1 MLANSKNS
9 FIFLMKNK
17 KVIYAAGINIIAYLF
32 FTIFLFVW
40 QPIAEICKINIDYY
54 PIIYGVYLIA
64 SGIAAYIGGKRINK
78 NSDTNIT
85 VIAFVYILTFSL
97 FLCAVLNCNN
107 IFLILG
113 MIAFGMGKGVVF
125 MLVVAYTNKNSP
137 NELKASIFSL
147 VNALATLV
155 NLIMQVVFGQIIDLF
170 GLSVVLEIGIALA
183 IIWIILTL
191 ISRKD
196 KNLYYSEK
204 EMRIMKDK
212 KYVLGINTSNHD
224 RSAALLKDGKIVCAI
239 SEERIDRR
247 KHSQGFYGDNSKSI
261 VIPPLA
267 AINYCLE
274 AENISIDDL
283 DLIVIGR
290 SMQSC
295 IDDVMKYIPIKDKGK
310 IKELPIP
317 SHHKAHAYSS
327 YFASEF
333 DNSLIIVIDEQG
345 HWLEDN
351 TFEKES
357 IYIGKNSGI
366 EELQSFKGNY
376 TDISIGMF
384 YDLFSVILG
393 FTDGSVPAAGKLMGL
408 SSYGHETDNIAAM
421 LVSEAASLVL
431 TGFCYYMVYRYFS
444 RDDLDPVD
452 APETTMGMQQMVL
465 IFIPIL
471 MIFIMSNYINAIEY
485 DFQFEISVDK
495 GPAEHFFSHGQMLSM
510 YFLGLASLFCILFS
524 YKKLQQ
530 IFRLST
536 EISLLEQQEH
546 SLNQYVEEAKPVTMK
561 QSPFAMTSGT
571 T

>member
-1 MLANSKNS
+1 MKQEINIRNKFILINILVLISEFLVNSFATIYILGKGVSYTQMGMIFMLFLLGTTLLEYPSGGLADKFGRKKIYSLGIFLTSVSYLLILSKAHFGVLCLSYFIKGIGAALISGSLEAWLACAVEKNEVFNKILSLEKLIEGISSFVMPILFLFIKIENLDYVFIICFFIYLFLTLFVLFCLKENYGSQDGVLANSKNS

-113 MIAFGMGKGVVF
+113 MIVFGMGKGVVF

-204 EMRIMKDK
+204 GDA
-212 KYVLGINTSNHD
+212 NN
-224 RSAALLKDGKIVCAI
+224 
-239 SEERIDRR
+239 ER
-247 KHSQGFYGDNSKSI
+247 
-261 VIPPLA
+261 
-267 AINYCLE
+267 
-274 AENISIDDL
+274 
-283 DLIVIGR
+283 
-290 SMQSC
+290 
-295 IDDVMKYIPIKDKGK
+295 
-310 IKELPIP
+310 
-317 SHHKAHAYSS
+317 
-327 YFASEF
+327 
-333 DNSLIIVIDEQG
+333 
-345 HWLEDN
+345 
-351 TFEKES
+351 
-357 IYIGKNSGI
+357 
-366 EELQSFKGNY
+366 
-376 TDISIGMF
+376 
-384 YDLFSVILG
+384 
-393 FTDGSVPAAGKLMGL
+393 
-408 SSYGHETDNIAAM
+408 
-421 LVSEAASLVL
+421 
-431 TGFCYYMVYRYFS
+431 
-444 RDDLDPVD
+444 
-452 APETTMGMQQMVL
+452 
-465 IFIPIL
+465 
-471 MIFIMSNYINAIEY
+471 
-485 DFQFEISVDK
+485 
-495 GPAEHFFSHGQMLSM
+495 
-510 YFLGLASLFCILFS
+510 
-524 YKKLQQ
+524 
-530 IFRLST
+530 
-536 EISLLEQQEH
+536 
-546 SLNQYVEEAKPVTMK
+546 
-561 QSPFAMTSGT
+561 
-571 T
+571 